1 MLTLR
6 EVSHGLFGAWRLVC
20 RDPRAMDWFDRSV
33 AGVWRSFWAAA
44 ICYPGFLLLQVM
56 QGDPSSL
63 SWDVLLRYLAVSSIS
78 YVIGWVAYP
87 LTALPFCR
95 WIAPEERALGFIV
108 AYNWAQVLQTA
119 LVLLVTAFGALQLVP
134 PYGLAYAETVAYL
147 AILVYEWF
155 IARIALEAGAG
166 AATAL
171 VLLDVVLTAFLTQL
185 TMLISGQSPG

>member
-1 MLTLR
+1 MPSLR
-6 EVSHGLFGAWRLVC
+6 EVLVRLYGAWRFAC

-33 AGVWRSFWAAA
+33 TGVWRSFWAGA
-44 ICYPGFLLLQVM
+44 ICYPGFLVLQTM
-56 QGDPSSL
+56 QTDTSALTAST
-63 SWDVLLRYLAVSSIS
+63 LLRYLVVSSIG
-78 YVIGWVAYP
+78 YVIGWTAYP

-95 WIAPEERALGFIV
+95 WLVPEERALGFIA

-119 LVLLVTAFGALQLVP
+119 LVLVVASFGALHLVP
-134 PYGLAYAETVAYL
+134 DYGLAYAQTVAYL

-155 IARIALEAGAG
+155 IARIALDAGGG

-185 TMLISGQSPG
+185 TMLLAGQSPG